1 MKKLAFIFPGQ
12 GSQSVGMGKALDESY
27 PVASEVFKEA
37 DEALGFD
44 LKKVI
49 FDGPEEA
56 LNRTENT
63 QPALLATS
71 IAALRVLRENLDLLD
86 IGEPAFVAGHSLGE
100 YTALVAAGAMEFKD
114 ALRVVH
120 MRGRFMQESVPEGV
134 GRMCAVVGA
143 DVEKVIGICADASEG
158 DEIAVPANIN
168 TPEQLVVSGHTGA
181 VQRAAR
187 MAKEGGARKVVEL
200 AVSVPS
206 HSPLM
211 AGAAEKLGLELS
223 GMELGEPSVPLVSNV
238 EASPVTDSARIKELL
253 QRQLTSPVMWVDIV
267 KRLKIE
273 GVHATV
279 EIGPGRVLTGLV
291 RRIDREMDTY
301 NFGEP
306 GDLEKLKGLLHTP

>member
-12 GSQSVGMGKALDESY
+12 GSQSVGMGKALHEAY
-27 PVASEVFKEA
+27 PVASEVFDEA
-37 DEALGFD
+37 DEALGFS
-44 LKKVI
+44 LKKII
-49 FDGPEEA
+49 FDGPVEL

-71 IAALRVLRENLDLLD
+71 IAALRVLRENLD
-86 IGEPAFVAGHSLGE
+86 IEEPGFVAGHSLGE

-120 MRGRFMQESVPEGV
+120 LRGRYMQESVPEGV
-134 GRMCAVVGA
+134 GMMCAVVGA
-143 DVEKVIGICADASEG
+143 DVEKVIEICADACEG

-187 MAKEGGARKVVEL
+187 MAKECGARKVVEL

-211 AGAAEKLGLELS
+211 AGAAEKLGAELS
-223 GMELGEPSVPLVSNV
+223 GIELSEPSVPLLSNV
-238 EASPVTDSARIKELL
+238 EASPVTDAARIKELL
-253 QRQLTSPVMWVDIV
+253 KRQLTSPVMWVDII
-267 KRLKIE
+267 KRLKQE
-273 GVHATV
+273 GVDATV
-279 EIGPGRVLTGLV
+279 EIGPGRVLSGLV
-291 RRIDREMDTY
+291 RRIESGMETY

-306 GDLEKLKGLLHTP
+306 GDLEKLKGLLHIP